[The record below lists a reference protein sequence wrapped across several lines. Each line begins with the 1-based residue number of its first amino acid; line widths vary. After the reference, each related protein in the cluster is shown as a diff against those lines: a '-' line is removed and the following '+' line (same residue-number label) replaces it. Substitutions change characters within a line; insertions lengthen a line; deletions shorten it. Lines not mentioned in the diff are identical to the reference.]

1 MKIKLATT
9 KYEELNNIQSK
20 LMQHIEKTPGVR
32 YNELARLV
40 SLANGVLTY
49 HLSLLEKANHITVDR
64 NEKSRSTRYYAV
76 NIPIEE
82 TKIVGCIRSDIVR
95 RIIMFILD
103 HDLCTFYEIV
113 DHTSKAPSTISWHL
127 RRLKDTGIITS
138 KQYDKYHFYKITNR
152 EIVSDVLYKYKETF
166 ADRVI
171 NNYTQMIDEL

>member
-32 YNELARLV
+32 YKELARLV

-49 HLSLLEKANHITVDR
+49 HLTVLEKTNRVTVDR

-82 TKIVGCIRSDIVR
+82 TKILGCIRSDIVR
-95 RIIMFILD
+95 QIIMFILD
-103 HDLCTFYEIV
+103 HDLCTFDEIV
-113 DHTSKAPSTISWHL
+113 DYTNKAPSTISWHL

-138 KQYDKYHFYKITNR
+138 KQYDRYHFYKITNR
-152 EIVSDVLYKYKETF
+152 QIITGVLYKYKETF

-171 NNYTQMIDEL
+171 SNYAQMIDEL